1 MNTQNLVLS
10 SIIGIN
16 PTGIMTY
23 DGSLKLNG
31 NNNIVNSS
39 NTVNKKSITRIQN
52 NQILCDD
59 IEKFEN
65 FNKSSNNSLN
75 NIIYIL
81 LIIII
86 ILFIFYILNKKKS

>member
-39 NTVNKKSITRIQN
+39 NTVNKKSIERIQN

-65 FNKSSNNSLN
+65 FSKSSNNSLN

-81 LIIII
+81 LIMII
-86 ILFIFYILNKKKS
+86 ILFIFYILYFK

>member
-10 SIIGIN
+10 NIIGIN

-23 DGSLKLNG
+23 DGFIKMNG

-52 NQILCDD
+52 NQILCND

-65 FNKSSNNSLN
+65 FTISSNNSLN

-86 ILFIFYILNKKKS
+86 IYILYFIF

>member
-65 FNKSSNNSLN
+65 LNKSSNNSLN